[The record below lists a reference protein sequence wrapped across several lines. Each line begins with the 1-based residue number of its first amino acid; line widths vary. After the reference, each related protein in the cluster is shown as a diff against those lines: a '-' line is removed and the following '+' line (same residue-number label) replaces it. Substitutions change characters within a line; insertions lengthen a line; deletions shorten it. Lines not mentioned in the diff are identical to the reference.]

1 MVGDGRYYGK
11 YFNAPLDK
19 DVNYNILTGIISK
32 LNGETKRA
40 FTPLNSPKKT
50 ILMHDD
56 SYEEVGGGDTPAVII
71 GLSIAI
77 GLLSFMLVAGIIG
90 FIILKSRV
98 TNRRHRL
105 SDNQELTLQGP
116 MIEVVS
122 F

>member
-1 MVGDGRYYGK
+1 MT
-11 YFNAPLDK
+11 
-19 DVNYNILTGIISK
+19 YNVMTGIVSE
-32 LNGETKRA
+32 LNGERKTA
-40 FTPLNSPKKT
+40 FSDVDNSVKD
-50 ILMHDD
+50 ISDEQFEEDEGD
-56 SYEEVGGGDTPAVII
+56 SPAVII

-105 SDNQELTLQGP
+105 SENQELTLQGP

-122 F
+122 KLATN